1 MSEKDTK
8 KYQQEKSNNDH
19 ILTKEEQ
26 EQELEKLKKIL
37 EKHKDIFIRLKDK

>member
-8 KYQQEKSNNDH
+8 KYQEEKSNNDH
-19 ILTKEEQ
+19 ILTKEEE
-26 EQELEKLKKIL
+26 EQELEKLKKIF